1 VNHTNCY
8 VIGHREALVVDP
20 GSAYPKEL
28 ERLRRVLWRLRGQG
42 GRVEAV
48 FLTHHHKDH
57 TGGALTLCKELDAPL
72 AGHPDT
78 LSRLLLPGTRPD
90 LLGVWEG
97 HRFHCDGLELDC
109 IPTPGH
115 TPGHLCLFEVR
126 RRVLLTGD
134 MVPGVGTT
142 LVAPPEGD
150 MAVYLESLRR
160 LLNLRPRELLPAHGP
175 PVRGDG
181 EAAIRRLIAHRLWR
195 EQRILDA
202 VAGGEER
209 HLGTVTR
216 LAYDDV
222 PPWVAPLAARSAEAH
237 LLKLEREGR
246 VRRTRQDTWAAV

>member
-20 GSAYPKEL
+20 GSSFPREL
-28 ERLRRVLWRLRGQG
+28 DRLRRVLWRLRGQG
-42 GRVEAV
+42 GRVAAV
-48 FLTHHHKDH
+48 LLTHHHKDH
-57 TGGALTLCKELDAPL
+57 IGGALTLCKELDAPL
-72 AGHPDT
+72 AGHPET
-78 LSRLLLPGTRPD
+78 LSRLILPGTRPD

-97 HRFHCDGLELDC
+97 HRFRCDGLELDC

-115 TPGHLCLFEVR
+115 APGHLCLFEPR
-126 RRVLLTGD
+126 HRVLLGGD
-134 MVPGVGTT
+134 MVPGEGTT

-160 LLNLRPRELLPAHGP
+160 LLDLRPRELLPAHGP
-175 PVRGDG
+175 PIADG

-202 VAGGEER
+202 VASGGEPR
-209 HLGTVTR
+209 TLGAVIR

-237 LLKLEREGR
+237 LLKLERDGR
-246 VRRTRQDTWAAV
+246 VRRTGQDLWTAA